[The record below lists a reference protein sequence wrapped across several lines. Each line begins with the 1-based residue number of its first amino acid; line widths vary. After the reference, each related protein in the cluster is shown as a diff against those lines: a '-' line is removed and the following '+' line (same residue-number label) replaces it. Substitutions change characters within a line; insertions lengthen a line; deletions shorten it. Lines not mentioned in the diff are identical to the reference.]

1 MCSGYINSFRAMR
14 LNVGEE
20 EQKERRLKELQVQED
35 KVLGVWA
42 KKQLRIEQQIVTKQS
57 PLQRARRIRNKRQEE
72 INRIHSSIAKTENK
86 TCEKRLSK
94 RLNSCH
100 GVRRLVE
107 ETSLVSPKEDISKSS
122 SSISLPA
129 IPAEKQTYARRNS
142 LPILYHSTPWPAI
155 SPSNVKRSPLP
166 TISNGQLTATASR
179 RASQPLSHHK
189 LPPLQ
194 KGIVG

>member
-14 LNVGEE
+14 LNVREE
-20 EQKERRLKELQVQED
+20 ELKEKRLKELQVQED

-42 KKQLRIEQQIVTKQS
+42 KRQLRIEQQIATKQS

-72 INRIHSSIAKTENK
+72 INRIHSSVAKTEHK

-100 GVRRLVE
+100 SVRRLAE
-107 ETSLVSPKEDISKSS
+107 ETRLASPEEDISRSS

-129 IPAEKQTYARRNS
+129 VPAEKQMHARRNS
-142 LPILYHSTPWPAI
+142 LPILYHSPQAI
-155 SPSNVKRSPLP
+155 LSCNIKRPSLP
-166 TISNGQLTATASR
+166 SISNGQLSATASR
-179 RASQPLSHHK
+179 RTSQPLGHHK

-194 KGIVG
+194 KGTVG

>member
-1 MCSGYINSFRAMR
+1 MCTGYINSFRAMR
-14 LNVGEE
+14 LNFREE
-20 EQKERRLKELQVQED
+20 ELKERRLKELQVQED

-42 KKQLRIEQQIVTKQS
+42 KKQLRIEQQIATKQS

-72 INRIHSSIAKTENK
+72 INRIHSSVAKTEHK

-94 RLNSCH
+94 RLNSSH

-107 ETSLVSPKEDISKSS
+107 ETSLASPEEDISRSS

-142 LPILYHSTPWPAI
+142 LPILYHSTPAI
-155 SPSNVKRSPLP
+155 SPCKVKRSSLP
-166 TISNGQLTATASR
+166 TISNGQLSATASR
-179 RASQPLSHHK
+179 RASQPLNRHK

-194 KGIVG
+194 KGTIG